1 MSMTLQIRQ
10 NASLQAL
17 NTLGINAS
25 ARFLALIDQPS
36 DVTSALELAKYNH
49 WPVVFIGG
57 GSNLVLTQ
65 DIDGLAMY
73 CRLRGIST
81 KQQGDDVLVTAQA
94 GENWHD
100 LVQYCLR
107 HHYYG
112 LENLSL
118 IPGTVGA
125 APIQNIGAYGV
136 ELEQNFESLY
146 GWDLE
151 RQEWRHLSAEECQ
164 FSYRNSVFKQQLK
177 HRFFITSVTLRLSL
191 IDNPNISYGAL
202 QQYFQAAEIASPTAQ
217 QVSSAVMAIRQS
229 KLPDPAVLANV
240 GSFFKNPIIS
250 QQQQQQLLTSYPDMV
265 CYPQPD
271 GQIKVAAGWLL
282 ENAGWKGKKMGPVGM
297 HEQQALVLINDQQGD
312 GQAVLALAE
321 AVQQSI
327 AERFSIHLEIEPQ
340 IY

>member
-1 MSMTLQIRQ
+1 MTLEMRQ

-17 NTLGINAS
+17 NTLGVNAS
-25 ARFLALIDQPS
+25 ARFLALIDKPS
-36 DVTSALELAKYNH
+36 DVFDALELAGFNH

-57 GSNLVLTQ
+57 GSNLVLTE
-65 DIDGLAMY
+65 DIDGLVMH
-73 CRLRGIST
+73 CRLKGISAE
-81 KQQGDDVLVTAQA
+81 QQGNDVLVTAQA
-94 GENWHD
+94 GENWHG
-100 LVQYCLR
+100 LVQYCLE
-107 HHYYG
+107 HNYFG

-136 ELEQNFESLY
+136 ELQQIFESLY
-146 GWDLE
+146 GWDID
-151 RQEWRHLSAEECQ
+151 RQEWRSLSAEECQ
-164 FSYRNSVFKQQLK
+164 FSYRNSVFKQELK

-191 IDNPNISYGAL
+191 TDKPNISYGAL
-202 QQYFQAAEIASPTAQ
+202 QQYFKSAGIASPTAH
-217 QVSSAVMAIRQS
+217 QVSSAVINIRQS

-250 QQQQQQLLTSYPDMV
+250 RQQQQQLSASYPDMV

-271 GQIKVAAGWLL
+271 GRVKIAAGWLL
-282 ENAGWKGKKMGPVGM
+282 ENAGWKGKKIGPVGM
-297 HEQQALVLINDQQGD
+297 HDQQALVLINYHQGD

-321 AVQQSI
+321 AVQQNI
-327 AERFSIHLEIEPQ
+327 AERFSIALEIEPQ